1 MNLDVWIASTA
12 STTHGSVMETM
23 TVQMVRMRQL
33 NNVEHWKVL
42 LLGLILK
49 CPVLL
54 MNLIVE
60 QINFD
65 VIMVIVF
72 LVICNVLEKP
82 NAQTG
87 QTRWNAVSITIDS
100 VCRRKH
106 NLQKAWYVIVLNRET
121 RIYLNLCFVLFV
133 FQVINKDSN
142 YWHIQ
147 PFFTIMRNCW

>member
-1 MNLDVWIASTA
+1 
-12 STTHGSVMETM
+12 METM
-23 TVQMVRMRQL
+23 TVQMVLMRQL

-42 LLGLILK
+42 PLGLILK

-54 MNLIVE
+54 MNLIAE

-87 QTRWNAVSITIDS
+87 QTR
-100 VCRRKH
+100 
-106 NLQKAWYVIVLNRET
+106 
-121 RIYLNLCFVLFV
+121 
-133 FQVINKDSN
+133 
-142 YWHIQ
+142 
-147 PFFTIMRNCW
+147 